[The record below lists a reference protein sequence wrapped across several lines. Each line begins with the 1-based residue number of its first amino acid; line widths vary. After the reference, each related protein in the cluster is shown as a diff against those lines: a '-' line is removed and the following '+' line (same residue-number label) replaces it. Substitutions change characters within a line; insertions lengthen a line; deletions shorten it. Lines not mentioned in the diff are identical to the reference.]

1 MNTQQEQDMGHEQL
15 LDDFVA
21 RSRFRSEVYQEVLK
35 YAALEA
41 IRRPPPVPPAP
52 PTPRVNRIGEMCWL
66 ATQKAGRWLKQQISY
81 ELDEPSLSDDARD
94 SQPIII
100 TVYSPE
106 AEGDDFSQFIFRDPF
121 MIDEEE

>member
-35 YAALEA
+35 YAALETL
-41 IRRPPPVPPAP
+41 RRPPPVPPAP
-52 PTPRVNRIGEMCWL
+52 PPPRVKRIGEVCWL
-66 ATQKAGRWLKQQISY
+66 ATQKAGRWLIRQISY
-81 ELDEPSLSDDARD
+81 ELDEPSLTDDSRD
-94 SQPIII
+94 GQPIII
-100 TVYSPE
+100 VCSPE

>member
-35 YAALEA
+35 YAALETL
-41 IRRPPPVPPAP
+41 RRPPPVPPAP
-52 PTPRVNRIGEMCWL
+52 PPPRVKRICEVCWL
-66 ATQKAGRWLKQQISY
+66 ATQKAGRWLIRQISY
-81 ELDEPSLSDDARD
+81 ELDEPSLTDDSRD
-94 SQPIII
+94 GQPIII
-100 TVYSPE
+100 VFSPE